1 MSFVFKCC
9 GLFAVVLIWLS
20 CGAVSWAQ
28 TKDASEYDMK
38 ATFLCNLGKF
48 VDWPA
53 GTFAYT
59 NAPMLIGIYGKNPF
73 DGELADAAQDVVING
88 HQVVARLVSF
98 NELPKCQVL
107 FICPSERKNINAV
120 LRKLNQAA
128 VLTVTENLDPFQTG
142 VIINFAMEKGQIH
155 FEINDAAAERV
166 GLKISS
172 KLLMLAPRADQQLH
186 AKP

>member
-1 MSFVFKCC
+1 MSFVFKSC

-20 CGAVSWAQ
+20 CGAVGWTQ
-28 TKDASEYDMK
+28 TKDASEYDVK

-53 GTFAYT
+53 DTFADT

-73 DGELADAAQDVVING
+73 GGELADAAQDLIING
-88 HQVVARLVSF
+88 HEVVARPVSF
-98 NELPKCQVL
+98 NELPQCQIL
-107 FICPSERKNINAV
+107 FICPSERKKINAI
-120 LRKLNQAA
+120 LRKLNEAA

-142 VIINFAMEKGQIH
+142 VMINFAMEKGQIH
-155 FEINDAAAERV
+155 FEINDAAAEKA

-172 KLLMLAPRADQQLH
+172 KLLMLAPRADPQLH